1 MLAWRGYTGSTS
13 ASRLPCACSRRSV
26 RLTTSAQQWQGEDP
40 KAPDVPPPPKY
51 NKKLRLGLHSG
62 AFSGRR
68 RSATGIPEMI
78 SLVRSSQKLV
88 RSSQEEAL
96 RAKDQALKAIKQEFE
111 FRRLA
116 EKRIAVIMRLNG
128 PINMRR
134 VMGKFRK
141 RGCPS
146 GAAHSPL
153 LYGQHTGTP

>member
-1 MLAWRGYTGSTS
+1 
-13 ASRLPCACSRRSV
+13 
-26 RLTTSAQQWQGEDP
+26 
-40 KAPDVPPPPKY
+40 
-51 NKKLRLGLHSG
+51 
-62 AFSGRR
+62 
-68 RSATGIPEMI
+68 MI

-116 EKRIAVIMRLNG
+116 EKSIMRLNG